1 MAMLAFFGF
10 YAVATILGTFMPS
23 IMAGR
28 GFAITKALQFTLG
41 MTLSYPLSSLFMMWA
56 LDHIGRIRTAVGAF
70 IFAGVFSVLFSQSD
84 YNAMILVTGFCM
96 FFFQQLGGNSLTMLT
111 SESFPTN
118 ARATG
123 AGLAI
128 GTGRLGAIVSSF
140 GIVALLPYG
149 FRNRRHRRRD
159 RAAHRLTRPSASDFQ
174 SRPTSER
181 RPGRLSVDW
190 LRDLS
195 ACSM

>member
-1 MAMLAFFGF
+1 
-10 YAVATILGTFMPS
+10 
-23 IMAGR
+23 
-28 GFAITKALQFTLG
+28 
-41 MTLSYPLSSLFMMWA
+41 
-56 LDHIGRIRTAVGAF
+56 
-70 IFAGVFSVLFSQSD
+70 
-84 YNAMILVTGFCM
+84 M

-149 FRNRRHRRRD
+149 LPAVFG
-159 RAAHRLTRPSASDFQ
+159 ATAGVIAP
-174 SRPTSER
+174 PT
-181 RPGRLSVDW
+181 G
-190 LRDLS
+190 
-195 ACSM
+195 